1 MFKKAVC
8 TIVSTLCILF
18 LLSAC
23 NASIDDYESYKN
35 LKVGEHFS
43 VNRDGYAVKINDT
56 LLVYGEKDCV
66 KVIDK
71 NMVDSSGMIEG
82 EDVLNGSKELL
93 ADKIKDCYSSNDY
106 VIMELLNND
115 TIIMVDCN
123 NNFKYSKFDNLKS
136 TGIDYSKFNPISI
149 D

>member
-1 MFKKAVC
+1 
-8 TIVSTLCILF
+8 
-18 LLSAC
+18 
-23 NASIDDYESYKN
+23 
-35 LKVGEHFS
+35 
-43 VNRDGYAVKINDT
+43 
-56 LLVYGEKDCV
+56 
-66 KVIDK
+66 
-71 NMVDSSGMIEG
+71 MVDASGMIEG

-136 TGIDYSKFNPISI
+136 TGIDYSGFNHISI
-149 D
+149 G